1 MIGLFAI
8 ILHYGTIIRY
18 YCTYYHHHDC
28 TYYCTYYGN
37 GFLIYAIIAPIIRY
51 YCSLVF
57 LLFSIMAGC
66 LPLDI
71 WNPVPLDR
79 IRQNGTYWY
88 VPVRTSATRYKT
100 VREFDGSTYRYVPVR
115 TGTYFQQD
123 KLLSDSPRKSQER

>member
-8 ILHYGTIIRY
+8 I
-18 YCTYYHHHDC
+18 HDC
-28 TYYCTYYGN
+28 TLWHYYSLLLHLSLLLLLRLVWRYYSLL
-37 GFLIYAIIAPIIRY
+37 FAPIIRY
-51 YCSLVF
+51 YCSLFF

-88 VPVRTSATRYKT
+88 VPVRTSTTLYKT
-100 VREFDGSTYRYVPVR
+100 VREFDGSTYRYVPVH

-123 KLLSDSPRKSQER
+123 KLFSDSPRKSQER